1 MRARFSIFY
10 GLTEYCAVITQNH
23 LSDKIDDICTNVGQ
37 PVARTEVS
45 ISSLEDNVSL
55 AIGNVGEIC
64 ARGPCS
70 ILEFNDDSKA
80 TSETLD
86 SDDCLHTVDLGRMDS
101 RGHVSITDSVKD
113 MIIRGGENHFPAEI
127 ENCLLEYLGVAE
139 VAVVDVPEEKWGEF
153 IGASIH
159 SKSPLRKSDQHSHYR
174 TNISP

>member
-1 MRARFSIFY
+1 MRARFSTFY
-10 GLTEYCAVITQNH
+10 GQTEYCAVIKQNH

-101 RGHVSITDSVKD
+101 RGHLSITDPVKD
-113 MIIRGGENHFPAEI
+113 MIIQGGENHFPAEI

-159 SKSPLRKSDQHSHYR
+159 SKSPLRKLDLHSHYQA
-174 TNISP
+174 NISP